1 MSKRL
6 CFKCLNGRHFK
17 DRCPKGAFKCQV
29 QGCAE
34 DHNTLL
40 HPTPRVQRDIR
51 AGVTSVSYVQSIPHS
66 IEENDQQ
73 TAAATGR
80 QNEAHIVNQ
89 EGQGVGATVTAATGA
104 GEERVCLGVLPVRV
118 KAKGGGTV
126 VETYALLDSGSEVT
140 LCKEEPFNKLG
151 PWGSILD
158 YELQGV
164 TGVRKVKRRVL
175 DVVVMSMDDRVSE
188 ELLNV
193 TSVEHVPVSVSCI
206 PRKRDILGWSHLR
219 DIKLSESSESDVGL
233 IIGLKEKPTLFFS
246 LRMQMRWR

>member
-1 MSKRL
+1 MATKFEPDPSKRRSGAKAETSVSRNCTACLGKHGLCKCEKFKGLSIGEKGKFVLSKRL
-6 CFKCLNGRHFK
+6 CFKCLKGGHFK

-40 HPTPRVQRDIR
+40 HPTPRIQRDIR

-66 IEENDQQ
+66 VEGNDQQ

-80 QNEAHIVNQ
+80 QNEAHIVSQ
-89 EGQGVGATVTAATGA
+89 EGQGVGAAVTASTGS
-104 GEERVCLGVLPVRV
+104 GEERLCLGVLPVRV

-140 LCKEEPFNKLG
+140 LSKEELSNKLG
-151 PWGSILD
+151 SWGSILD

-164 TGVRKVKRRVL
+164 TGVRKVKGLVL
-175 DVVVMSMDDRVSE
+175 VIFVMV
-188 ELLNV
+188 
-193 TSVEHVPVSVSCI
+193 H
-206 PRKRDILGWSHLR
+206 G
-219 DIKLSESSESDVGL
+219 
-233 IIGLKEKPTLFFS
+233 
-246 LRMQMRWR
+246 